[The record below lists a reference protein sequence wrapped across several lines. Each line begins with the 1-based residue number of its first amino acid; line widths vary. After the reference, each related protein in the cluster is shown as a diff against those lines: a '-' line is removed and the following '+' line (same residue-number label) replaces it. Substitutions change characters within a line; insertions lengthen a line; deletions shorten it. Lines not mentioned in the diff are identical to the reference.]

1 MLDVNKL
8 ASSGG
13 LLDNHYRLIRPLS
26 TDGGTA
32 DVWLALDAN
41 TVRDPDSLGDISHMN
56 DDEIEKLGLIVAIKI
71 YRPQNALD
79 IEGEQRF
86 RDEYMIV
93 FNCHHANL
101 IHPTHFSIFQETPY
115 LVMPYC
121 KLGSSELLIG
131 NLTGDDNIWK
141 YILDVSSGLAY
152 LHAQTPPII
161 HQDIKPANV
170 LLDDNLNYCITD
182 FGISAK
188 SGNHE
193 DDYLGEEL
201 SGTMAY
207 MAPERFVEGS
217 EPSTASDVW
226 AFGAAMHEILTG
238 NVPFGDQGGY
248 IQTQQQVALP
258 VIEGLS
264 PDIQRLIHACLDAD
278 PEKRPTAAQIEEAAK
293 ARQYPVKKKK
303 VWLMVTVAVVL
314 ALLIGGAAAFYL
326 TQQEPTVIV
335 EYEEAYVPTDEEVYT
350 AAMQKIDQLDADSL
364 KAGLDMLEELRAVN
378 YVPAIYQLAYTYGW
392 YSDTLSVKRKELLN
406 IDMDS
411 RFMPRSDRWN
421 NRAIDLFTRIM
432 EIGDSAYAD
441 INANATYRLALYYV
455 MPNELIQPNYEKGK
469 RFLLRSREWA
479 TLAGDDDL
487 LGKIER
493 GLASFQ

>member
-1 MLDVNKL
+1 
-8 ASSGG
+8 
-13 LLDNHYRLIRPLS
+13 
-26 TDGGTA
+26 
-32 DVWLALDAN
+32 
-41 TVRDPDSLGDISHMN
+41 
-56 DDEIEKLGLIVAIKI
+56 
-71 YRPQNALD
+71 
-79 IEGEQRF
+79 
-86 RDEYMIV
+86 MIV

-131 NLTGDDNIWK
+131 NLAGDENIWK

-188 SGNHE
+188 SGNSN
-193 DDYLGEEL
+193 DDYQGEEL

-217 EPSTASDVW
+217 EPSTASDIW

-278 PEKRPTAAQIEEAAK
+278 PKKRPTAAQIEEAAN
-293 ARQYPVKKKK
+293 AHQFPVKKKK
-303 VWLMVTVAVVL
+303 VWLIVLLAAIVALAIGVAATIFLAKPEPEVEVV
-314 ALLIGGAAAFYL
+314 
-326 TQQEPTVIV
+326 
-335 EYEEAYVPTDEEVYT
+335 YEEAYVPTNEEVYA

-392 YSDTLSVKRKELLN
+392 YSDSLSVKRKELLD
-406 IDMDS
+406 ISMDS
-411 RFMPRSDRWN
+411 RYMPRSDRWN

-432 EIGDSAYAD
+432 EIGDSTYAD

-455 MPNELIQPNYEKGK
+455 MPNDLIQPNYEKGK
-469 RFLLRSREWA
+469 RFLQRSKEWA
-479 TLAGDDDL
+479 TMAGNTDL

-493 GLASFQ
+493 GLASFE

>member
-8 ASSGG
+8 VSSGG

-41 TVRDPDSLGDISHMN
+41 TVRDPDSLGDISRMN

-131 NLTGDDNIWK
+131 NLAGDENIWK

-188 SGNHE
+188 SGNSN
-193 DDYLGEEL
+193 DDYQGEEL

-217 EPSTASDVW
+217 EPSTASDIW

-258 VIEGLS
+258 IIEGLS

-278 PEKRPTAAQIEEAAK
+278 PKKRPTAAQIEEAAN
-293 ARQYPVKKKK
+293 AHQFPVKKKK
-303 VWLMVTVAVVL
+303 VWLIVLLAAIVALAIGVAATIFLAKPEPEVEVV
-314 ALLIGGAAAFYL
+314 
-326 TQQEPTVIV
+326 
-335 EYEEAYVPTDEEVYT
+335 YEEAYVPTNEEVYA

-392 YSDTLSVKRKELLN
+392 YSDSLSVKRKELLD
-406 IDMDS
+406 ISMDS
-411 RFMPRSDRWN
+411 RYMPRSDRWN

-432 EIGDSAYAD
+432 EIGDSTYAD

-455 MPNELIQPNYEKGK
+455 MPNDLIQPNYEKGK
-469 RFLLRSREWA
+469 RFLQRSKEWA
-479 TLAGDDDL
+479 TMAGNTDL

-493 GLASFQ
+493 GLASFE